1 MYKLSIEADSLKEM
15 LQEFSD
21 TFEEMGCVVLKVGEE
36 VPEELDKMLQLKD
49 ILLVRKGESLSPET
63 VNAVIEEDPEEV
75 YRTIIENQDSRER
88 IIELLEAEGYQIKKE
103 NEQQDY

>member
-21 TFEEMGCVVLKVGEE
+21 TFEEMGCIVLKVNEE
-36 VPEELDKMLQLKD
+36 IPEELDKMLQLKD
-49 ILLVRKGESLSPET
+49 ILLVRKGEGISAET
-63 VNAVIEEDPEEV
+63 VHALIEEDPEEV
-75 YRTIIENQDSRER
+75 YNTVVDNEDSRER
-88 IIELLEAEGYQIKKE
+88 IIQLLEAKGYAIKKE

>member
-21 TFEEMGCVVLKVGEE
+21 TFEEMGCIVLKVNEE
-36 VPEELDKMLQLKD
+36 IPEELDKMLQLKD
-49 ILLVRKGESLSPET
+49 ILLVRKGEGLSAEI
-63 VNAVIEEDPEEV
+63 VNTLIEEDPEEV
-75 YRTIIENQDSRER
+75 YNNVVDNEDSRER
-88 IIELLEAEGYQIKKE
+88 IIQLLETKGYTIKKE

>member
-21 TFEEMGCVVLKVGEE
+21 TFEEMGCIVLKVNEE
-36 VPEELDKMLQLKD
+36 IPEELDKILQLKD
-49 ILLVRKGESLSPET
+49 ILLVRKGEGLSTEA
-63 VNAVIEEDPEEV
+63 VNALIDEDPEEV
-75 YRTIIENQDSRER
+75 YNTVVDNEDSRER
-88 IIELLEAEGYQIKKE
+88 IVQLLEAKGYTIKKE